1 MTTEVTVAKMCK
13 LEVGQPIQLPQTFL
27 DALKPEEGNYAVM
40 ILAPSTK
47 IIRIIPTTSEKVYKV
62 GIEIGKLSPDFLK
75 KMGSLFM
82 KAGIKTLY
90 STGLCFTQESC
101 VYEGYIDSKEFK
113 NVNMETIKEELAD
126 IDGVSKVDI
135 SVLEIP

>member
-47 IIRIIPTTSEKVYKV
+47 IIRIIPTTSDKVYKV

-82 KAGIKTLY
+82 KAGINTLY

-113 NVNMETIKEELAD
+113 NVNMETIKEELTD

>member
-1 MTTEVTVAKMCK
+1 
-13 LEVGQPIQLPQTFL
+13 
-27 DALKPEEGNYAVM
+27 M